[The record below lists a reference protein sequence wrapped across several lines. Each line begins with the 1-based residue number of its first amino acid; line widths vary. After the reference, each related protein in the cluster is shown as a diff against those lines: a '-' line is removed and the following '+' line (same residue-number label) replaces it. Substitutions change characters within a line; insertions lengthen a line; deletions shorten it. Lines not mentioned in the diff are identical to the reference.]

1 MRPLTRYLVRLAN
14 NARYTPKDIQH
25 LSNRVR
31 TILGSRESASHFR
44 VGSKALEF
52 NLFARDMN
60 ELEKRKT
67 LLESK
72 LSKIVELKQLDTAPA
87 HKEMSEALQEG
98 IQLFNQERFWECH
111 EVLEEIWHP
120 AKGKERDVIQGLILT
135 AAAFVHFQ
143 KGEDDICLSVLRRAQ
158 EKMGSESVLPGM
170 NLERFKRNIDAILDS
185 KNIQLFTIK

>member
-1 MRPLTRYLVRLAN
+1 
-14 NARYTPKDIQH
+14 
-25 LSNRVR
+25 VR

-72 LSKIVELKQLDTAPA
+72 LSKIVELKQLDTALA
-87 HKEMSEALQEG
+87 HMEMSEALREG
-98 IQLFNQERFWECH
+98 IELFDQERFWECH